1 MGLSIAQYGQSQ
13 FSSEIANLGGG
24 NRAVA
29 NRREGRGQRTESP
42 ERTEQQKVPQYPG
55 RRPDR
60 KPAEIPSTSTEEAP
74 PTQVRAPERLK
85 ASSRSST
92 STSELQFQVKTAEG
106 DTVTLSVNAVEQSSV
121 DKVSYKSE
129 DGSLKVA
136 QKTQSSSIQA
146 NLSVEGDLSEE
157 ELADISKALESLS
170 QGKSIED
177 LGTLESAS
185 FQYNNRTIYTQSQL
199 SYLG

>member
-1 MGLSIAQYGQSQ
+1 MGLSIAQNGQSQ
-13 FSSEIANLGGG
+13 FRSEVSQFGGE
-24 NRAVA
+24 NRA
-29 NRREGRGQRTESP
+29 NRGQRAESAEPTEN
-42 ERTEQQKVPQYPG
+42 RVPQYRG

-60 KPAEIPSTSTEEAP
+60 KPAEVPFTSTEEAP
-74 PTQVRAPERLK
+74 PARVREQDRLK
-85 ASSRSST
+85 ATSRSFT

-106 DTVTLSVNAVEQSSV
+106 DTVTLSVNAVLQSSV

-129 DGSLKVA
+129 DGFLKVS

-170 QGKSIED
+170 QGKEIED

-199 SYLG
+199 S